1 MKLAIA
7 SIAGLAAL
15 ALAAPAQAATDY
27 LLQIPSENGEPATA
41 PLQVDSWSF
50 GVCQGQCAGPSTMTI
65 TSSRDSHTGMSTGNR
80 PRQSTKAMRAAATNG
95 DVDGD
100 GIADLAFVSSQSEI
114 RAFSLTFDN
123 GSPVL
128 ARVCSKGNHIKNAVL
143 SRGSEQIEITDAVI
157 ACDKKGGTKNPDL
170 MATCDNTAE
179 RCDASG
185 GPVVMHFISG
195 TAKNYVGHVT
205 LIKQ

>member
-1 MKLAIA
+1 MKHVIA
-7 SIAGLAAL
+7 SFAGLAAL
-15 ALAAPAQAATDY
+15 ALAAPALAATDY
-27 LLQIPSENGEPATA
+27 TLQIASENGEPVPA
-41 PLQVDSWSF
+41 PLEVDSWSF
-50 GVCQGQCAGPSTMTI
+50 GVCQGQCAGPSAMMI
-65 TSSRDSHTGMSTGNR
+65 TSPRDSHTGMSTGK
-80 PRQSTKAMRAAATNG
+80 RQHKPTMAMRGAATSG

-100 GIADLAFVSSQSEI
+100 GIADFAFVSTQSEI
-114 RAFSLTFDN
+114 SALSLTFDKS
-123 GSPVL
+123 SPVL

-143 SRGSEQIEITDAVI
+143 SRGSEQFEITDAVVT
-157 ACDKKGGTKNPDL
+157 CDKKGGTKNPEL
-170 MATCDNTAE
+170 MATCDNTSE